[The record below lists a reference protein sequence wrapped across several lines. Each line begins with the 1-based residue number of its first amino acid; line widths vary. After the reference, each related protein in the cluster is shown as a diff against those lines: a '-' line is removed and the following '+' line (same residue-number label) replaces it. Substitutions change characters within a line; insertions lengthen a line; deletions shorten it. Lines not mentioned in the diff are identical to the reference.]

1 MSAGVATT
9 FLSSLATNV
18 CECALITFRSLP
30 FSCRWGCVT
39 KLSSVLDWMMEA
51 PVLRP
56 ALSAGLVYVSRP
68 EGDEHKRLDEREFL
82 ELDAARKSDRSIKV
96 ERDRSI

>member
-1 MSAGVATT
+1 M
-9 FLSSLATNV
+9 
-18 CECALITFRSLP
+18 
-30 FSCRWGCVT
+30 
-39 KLSSVLDWMMEA
+39 
-51 PVLRP
+51 LRP